1 MTLNE
6 KLNEILD
13 VEKIKMAVPQ
23 NINWLSVENFLKHP
37 KLEKYSVWFA
47 TGKIIPE
54 AGQISPAIAHSG
66 LAPII

>member
-1 MTLNE
+1 MSLNE
-6 KLNEILD
+6 KLKEMLHT
-13 VEKIKMAVPQ
+13 EKIKMTVPKD
-23 NINWLSVENFLKHP
+23 INWLSVENILEHP
-37 KLEKYSVWFA
+37 KLEKYSVWLA

>member
-6 KLNEILD
+6 KLNEMLH

-23 NINWLSVENFLKHP
+23 NINWFSVEHILKHR
-37 KLEKYSVWFA
+37 KLEKYSLWIA
-47 TGKIIPE
+47 TGKILPE

-66 LAPII
+66 HTLII

>member
-6 KLNEILD
+6 KLNEMLH

-23 NINWLSVENFLKHP
+23 NINWLSVESILKHR
-37 KLEKYSVWFA
+37 KLEKYSLWIM
-47 TGKIIPE
+47 TGKILPE

-66 LAPII
+66 HTLAI

>member
-6 KLNEILD
+6 KLNEMLHI
-13 VEKIKMAVPQ
+13 EKIKMAVPQ
-23 NINWLSVENFLKHP
+23 NINWLSVERILKHR
-37 KLEKYSVWFA
+37 KLEKYSLWIT
-47 TGKIIPE
+47 TGKILPE